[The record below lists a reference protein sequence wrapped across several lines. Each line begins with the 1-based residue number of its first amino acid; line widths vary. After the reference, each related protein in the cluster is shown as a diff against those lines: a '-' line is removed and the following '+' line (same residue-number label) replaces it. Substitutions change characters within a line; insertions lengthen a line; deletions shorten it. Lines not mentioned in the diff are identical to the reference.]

1 MCDVKENRE
10 EKWPCE
16 ILRARPMHA
25 SFPLKSTD
33 TMTDVWPDALAKT
46 LANAVSDSLLL
57 PLLE

>member
-1 MCDVKENRE
+1 MSSPSCDVKEIGE

-16 ILRARPMHA
+16 IVRVRPMHA
-25 SFPLKSTD
+25 SLPLKSTD
-33 TMTDVWPDALAKT
+33 TMTDVWADA